1 MGQSLGGD
9 DPITIELTGPG
20 TVAEDVAV
28 AARHRNADRAM
39 KIYAVVNQK
48 GGVGK
53 TTSVINIGAFLA
65 DNGWRVLIV
74 DLDPQANATSGLGYD
89 KNAIANSTYDLLL
102 ETAAFDDV
110 SIHNAENSLTLLP
123 ANPDL
128 SGAEVELV
136 NEMAREYRL
145 KQALVPAAGR
155 FDYVLI
161 DCPPSLSLLTINAL
175 TAARDGVLIPIQCE
189 YLALEGLSQ
198 LMRTLEMVKRYLN
211 EHLFIRGMVMTMY
224 DSRTNLSRQVV
235 EEVRS
240 HFAGKVFRTIIPR
253 NVRLSEA
260 PSYGQPIN
268 IYAPSSA
275 GAIAY
280 KVLTAE
286 LLKGDGVP
294 LKAKDLSR

>member
-1 MGQSLGGD
+1 
-9 DPITIELTGPG
+9 
-20 TVAEDVAV
+20 
-28 AARHRNADRAM
+28 M

-53 TTSVINIGAFLA
+53 TTSVINVGAYLA
-65 DNGWRVLIV
+65 GNGWRVLVV
-74 DLDPQANATSGLGYD
+74 DMDPQANATSGLGFD
-89 KNAIANSTYDLLL
+89 KDALERSMYDLLL
-102 ETAAFDDV
+102 GTAHADDV
-110 SIHNAENSLTLLP
+110 AVAYEPLDNLTLLP
-123 ANPDL
+123 SHPDL

-145 KQALVPAAGR
+145 QKALEPIDGR
-155 FDYVLI
+155 YDYVFI

-175 TAARDGVLIPIQCE
+175 TASRDGVLIPVQCE

-198 LMRTLEMVKRYLN
+198 LMRTLDMVRRYLN
-211 EHLFIRGMVMTMY
+211 EELTIRGMMMTMY
-224 DSRTNLSRQVV
+224 DGRTNLSRQVV

-268 IYAPSSA
+268 LYAPSSA
-275 GAIAY
+275 GAMAY

-286 LLKGDGVP
+286 LLKGDGAP
-294 LKAKDLSR
+294 MKAVARVKEERG